1 MKIKNLLK
9 TIKPAEIIVLVIF
22 VLYVIFPVPT
32 PSLMSPYIESPL
44 GLLVLFCIA
53 VALFVYSTPAVGIL
67 FVFVAYTLLRR
78 SATVKNETHYVQYT
92 KSEGEK
98 KNDVVQQVQEATP
111 KEEPRNVEVG
121 GPQPLTL
128 EEEIVRERAPVGKSE
143 PIQYLQTSYKPVAT
157 NTNGSTA
164 F

>member
-1 MKIKNLLK
+1 MITVSFHYYPGDGHSPPNAEEFQYIDNILLHMHKINIDISYIMKFKNLLK

-53 VALFVYSTPAVGIL
+53 VALFVYSNPAVGIL
-67 FVFVAYTLLRR
+67 FIFVAYTLLRR

-92 KSEGEK
+92 NPCGQCSGC
-98 KNDVVQQVQEATP
+98 
-111 KEEPRNVEVG
+111 
-121 GPQPLTL
+121 
-128 EEEIVRERAPVGKSE
+128 S
-143 PIQYLQTSYKPVAT
+143 
-157 NTNGSTA
+157 
-164 F
+164 